1 VTEYRATR
9 CKTCRT
15 VSKGYA
21 ETTLSPSVVLAY
33 CLSCRKKTP
42 AEDLGAVEVE
52 TRPTRVVVTNARDTP
67 EEVRASGWSPAEP
80 DLVET
85 PNEYGLEDPVR
96 LYEESKET
104 EDRIQAAYRDWR
116 GTPDGLAVVAAVRRR
131 ALELRRRGWR
141 RYGIQA
147 LAEVV
152 RFDQAVAAGPD
163 QEGYKVNNSHLSRLA
178 RDLMVEDDEL
188 RGFFEI
194 RELRSREGERS

>member
-1 VTEYRATR
+1 MTTYRATR

-21 ETTLSPSVVLAY
+21 EATLSPSVVLAY
-33 CLSCRKKTP
+33 CLECRKKTP

-52 TRPTRVVVTNARDTP
+52 TRPTKIVAEAGLSANEAADAFAAV
-67 EEVRASGWSPAEP
+67 ASSGLPGP
-80 DLVET
+80 DE
-85 PNEYGLEDPVR
+85 
-96 LYEESKET
+96 ET
-104 EDRIQAAYRDWR
+104 EDRIQAAYREWR
-116 GTPDGLAVVAAVRRR
+116 GTPDGLAVVAAIRRR